1 MVSAGLTDRVVADR
15 NVSFYF
21 PSCGEIP
28 PPVIMVQN
36 VSFRYNDKT
45 PYIYQNLDF
54 GIDLDSRLCLVGKN
68 GCGKDWLFFLIEF
81 QANLIRCK

>member
-1 MVSAGLTDRVVADR
+1 MAKMVSAGLTDRVVADK

-36 VSFRYNDKT
+36 VSFRYNENT

-68 GCGKDWLFFLIEF
+68 GCGKRKICVCLNFKLI
-81 QANLIRCK
+81 